1 MITVVN
7 MKSIGKYLLLAGIL
21 IIIGMSAKHFQNI
34 KNTSIEQKMIEQ
46 LGKYSFIGCI
56 EETLPDIEGKN
67 IEKAKQVAV
76 TTRGSSVRRILNQ
89 QLPMLEQF
97 SEEDLEEETEELQL
111 ETSGNSETLENVNQ
125 AQTGMQTQEIKE
137 NNIEGKYTD
146 TYGSVKVRN
155 QTKYQLTEEILKPD
169 FELENKKDLIIFHT
183 HTCESYTPDEK
194 YNYTMTGSY
203 RTTDLNYSVA
213 KVGDELE
220 KQLHSYG
227 YNVTHDKTYH
237 DYPAYSGSYNRSLT
251 TVKNILGTQNNT
263 QMVIDLHRDAIG
275 SNNNYA
281 PSVKIGDETVAQ
293 LMFVIGSS
301 GGGLEHPN
309 WQHNLKFAIKIQE
322 KANEMYPGLFKPII
336 LRDSRYNQH
345 LTSAATIIEV
355 GATGNTMEQCL
366 LSMKYLAKVISEVI

>member
-169 FELENKKDLIIFHT
+169 FELENKKALI
-183 HTCESYTPDEK
+183 
-194 YNYTMTGSY
+194 
-203 RTTDLNYSVA
+203 
-213 KVGDELE
+213 
-220 KQLHSYG
+220 
-227 YNVTHDKTYH
+227 
-237 DYPAYSGSYNRSLT
+237 
-251 TVKNILGTQNNT
+251 
-263 QMVIDLHRDAIG
+263 
-275 SNNNYA
+275 
-281 PSVKIGDETVAQ
+281 
-293 LMFVIGSS
+293 VIG
-301 GGGLEHPN
+301 
-309 WQHNLKFAIKIQE
+309 
-322 KANEMYPGLFKPII
+322 
-336 LRDSRYNQH
+336 
-345 LTSAATIIEV
+345 V
-355 GATGNTMEQCL
+355 
-366 LSMKYLAKVISEVI
+366 